1 MPVEGRRGTPEKSFI
16 EYWLCELRRDS
27 EAPLLLG
34 EIFATDSLLFGRLSL
49 IVGARLGEPMG
60 IVTVDFLLFVIPF
73 RLRSN
78 ASNSS

>member
-1 MPVEGRRGTPEKSFI
+1 MPVGGRRGTPENSFV

-27 EAPLLLG
+27 DAPLVQG
-34 EIFATDSLLFGRLSL
+34 EIFETDSLLFGRLSL
-49 IVGARLGEPMG
+49 MVGARPGEPSG